1 MRQKS
6 HTRVISMP
14 KIVLIGKVLSLSE
27 GVIYM
32 VMWKLKSCP
41 RCGGDIFID
50 RDLDG
55 WHEQCLQCSYR
66 RELKKIAEF
75 KEQPVPAG
83 EARPKKEP
91 VS

>member
-1 MRQKS
+1 
-6 HTRVISMP
+6 
-14 KIVLIGKVLSLSE
+14 
-27 GVIYM
+27 M

-66 RELKKIAEF
+66 RELAKIAEF
-75 KEQPVPAG
+75 KEQPVPVG
-83 EARPKKEP
+83 GTKPKKDH